1 MGPEPVAIYFNS
13 GIGSFVR
20 PSCRGFLVLFYLFF
34 FASVYWPFIRSSL
47 DRSESRSPE
56 FGCVPFFIFFR
67 PTCLVVCVSFCDI
80 VSIFIGWPGF
90 VCFFRPPWFLVFFY
104 QKDLKK
110 TIDPFLFVLGFYLI
124 FFVWVYFDFFGWKP
138 CRTNPFRCDLV
149 AECGSI
155 DFQQRLAPAT
165 PAPAERRA
173 REMFAT

>member
-1 MGPEPVAIYFNS
+1 MRSFFYFLSTNLL
-13 GIGSFVR
+13 GGLRFVLR
-20 PSCRGFLVLFYLFF
+20 YCLHFYWMAWFCLFF
-34 FASVYWPFIRSSL
+34 SS
-47 DRSESRSPE
+47 
-56 FGCVPFFIFFR
+56 
-67 PTCLVVCVSFCDI
+67 TMVS
-80 VSIFIGWPGF
+80 G
-90 VCFFRPPWFLVFFY
+90 VFY
-104 QKDLKK
+104 RKDLKK
-110 TIDPFLFVLGFYLI
+110 TIDPFMFVLGFYFI